1 VIFFFLLRISQ
12 YSFYAS
18 KLCDPAIVIDW
29 IPKVPKWTKLP
40 NYYHCLPQA
49 SKNPVH
55 IISSNP
61 TIIQKT
67 ASSKEGG
74 SLSSTCHCVFSPFLS
89 FCFLHKLLSAH
100 LIQYLHKD
108 SICQKNILTRVLKGW
123 HLSNHPTNCQ
133 VFQLIK
139 SIFFPKTFCTTNI
152 PAVLST
158 DSWGQ
163 PFRFL
168 TQLLFSMWSPTM
180 QISAT
185 VQQT

>member
-74 SLSSTCHCVFSPFLS
+74 SLSSTCHCVFSPFLP

-100 LIQYLHKD
+100 LIQYLHKRFNMPKEYLNQCFKRMTPLKSPHELSSFPTYQINLLSKD
-108 SICQKNILTRVLKGW
+108 ILYNKYPCSSLHWLMGATF
-123 HLSNHPTNCQ
+123 Q
-133 VFQLIK
+133 VPY
-139 SIFFPKTFCTTNI
+139 S
-152 PAVLST
+152 V
-158 DSWGQ
+158 
-163 PFRFL
+163 
-168 TQLLFSMWSPTM
+168 
-180 QISAT
+180 
-185 VQQT
+185 VV